1 MDNRPFYFYTYSA
14 ICQYDVF
21 MFQTPTLRQQK
32 KAHNREL
39 LLEATASVIA
49 TEGITG
55 ASITRIIEHAGLS
68 RGMVHLHFVNK
79 EALLVAVARHMREQ
93 YFHHINEFLTTT
105 SPAPAHQ
112 LEAIISA
119 ELSEQILNRRSINI
133 WYAFRGQCHQENAY
147 MQYADTRDAA
157 MKDKVYQAFL
167 QLLNQPY
174 SRQDGKQDLCSDAT
188 YGLLALL
195 EGMWSDYF
203 LHSDEF
209 NRQSAKRIIFR
220 QLSGL
225 FPNHFDLA
233 AAM

>member
-14 ICQYDVF
+14 ICQYDF
-21 MFQTPTLRQQK
+21 HMFETPTLREQK
-32 KAHNREL
+32 KARNREL
-39 LLEATASVIA
+39 LLEATANVIA
-49 TEGITG
+49 AHGIAG

-68 RGMVHLHFVNK
+68 RGMVHLHFANK
-79 EALLVAVARHMREQ
+79 EALLVAVAAHMREQ
-93 YFHHINEFLTTT
+93 YFHHMDEFLTAT
-105 SPAPAHQ
+105 SPLPQHQ

-119 ELSEQILNRRSINI
+119 ELSNQILNRRSINI
-133 WYAFRGQCHQENAY
+133 WYAFRGQCHQESSY
-147 MQYADTRDAA
+147 MQYADTRDEA
-157 MKDKVYQAFL
+157 MKDKVYQSFL
-167 QLLNQPY
+167 QLLNQPVR
-174 SRQDGKQDLCSDAT
+174 RQEEKQDICSDAT

-225 FPNHFDLA
+225 FPDHFQLTG
-233 AAM
+233 AM